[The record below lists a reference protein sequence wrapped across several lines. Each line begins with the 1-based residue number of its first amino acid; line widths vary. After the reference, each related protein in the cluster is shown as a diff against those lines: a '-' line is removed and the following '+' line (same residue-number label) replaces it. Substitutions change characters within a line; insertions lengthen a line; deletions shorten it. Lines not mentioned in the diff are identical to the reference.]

1 MSDLFDC
8 IVIGGGPAGLTA
20 ATYLARYRRSI
31 VVFDHGLSRAVW
43 IPTSHN
49 CPGFPDGVG
58 GRELLA
64 RMRQQATSFGV
75 HTMDEEVASLVHE
88 QDHFVLTHGNA
99 HARARNVILATG
111 CEDVMPAMDGLEAAV
126 ASGAMRLC
134 AICDAFEAIDLD
146 IAVYGPLEH
155 AASHARFL
163 RTYSRKLVMVPSRE
177 PQGADER
184 GQLERDGIE
193 VTRPASAPRF
203 DGERC
208 QFDIDGATR
217 SFDVVYPSM
226 GMISRSSLAT
236 DAGAKCDEEG
246 ALITDR
252 HQMTSIE
259 GLYAIGDVVS
269 GLNQISV
276 ATGHAAI
283 AATAVHNRLAPNA
296 C

>member
-1 MSDLFDC
+1 MTDLFDC
-8 IVIGGGPAGLTA
+8 IVVGGGPAGLTA

-31 VVFDHGLSRAVW
+31 VVFDHGRSRAVW

-64 RMRQQATSFGV
+64 RMRRQATSFGV
-75 HTMDEEVASLVHE
+75 HTVDEEIAELRRE
-88 QDHFVLTHGNA
+88 EDHFVLGHGDA
-99 HARARNVILATG
+99 STRARNVILASG
-111 CEDVMPAMDGLEAAV
+111 SEDIMPAMDGLEAAI
-126 ASGAMRLC
+126 ACGAVRLC
-134 AICDAFEAIDLD
+134 AICDAFEAIDQE

-155 AASHARFL
+155 AAPHARFL
-163 RTYSRKLVMVPSRE
+163 RTYSRRLIMIPSRQ
-177 PQGADER
+177 PQNAAAGEE
-184 GQLERDGIE
+184 LERIGIE
-193 VTRPASAPRF
+193 VTRPAGVPRF
-203 DGERC
+203 DGQRC
-208 QFDIDGATR
+208 HFDIDGDSR

-226 GMISRSSLAT
+226 GLISRSSLAT
-236 DAGAKCDEEG
+236 DAGAKCDEDG

-252 HQMTSIE
+252 HQMTSLD

-283 AATAVHNRLAPNA
+283 AATAVHNRLGPNA

>member
-1 MSDLFDC
+1 MTDLFDC
-8 IVIGGGPAGLTA
+8 IVVGGGPAGLTG

-64 RMRQQATSFGV
+64 RMRRQATTFGV
-75 HTMDEEVASLVHE
+75 HTIDEEVDAL
-88 QDHFVLTHGNA
+88 QRDGDQFVLSHGRTST
-99 HARARNVILATG
+99 RARNVILASG
-111 CEDVMPAMDGLEAAV
+111 CEDIMPAMEGLEAAV
-126 ASGAMRLC
+126 ACGAVRLC
-134 AICDAFEAIDLD
+134 AICDAFEAIDQE

-155 AASHARFL
+155 AASHAVFL
-163 RTYSRKLVMVPSRE
+163 RTYSRRLVMIPSQE
-177 PQGADER
+177 PQDEDA
-184 GQLERDGIE
+184 GHELERNGIE
-193 VTRPASAPRF
+193 VTRPAGVPRF
-203 DGERC
+203 DGKRC
-208 QFDIDGATR
+208 HFEIDGSSR

-226 GMISRSSLAT
+226 GLISRSSLAT
-236 DAGAKCDEEG
+236 DAGAKCDEDG

-252 HQMTSIE
+252 HLMTSID

-283 AATAVHNRLAPNA
+283 AATAVHNRLEPNA